1 MEQHA
6 SVASL
11 VIVIM
16 VAFLTPIL
24 LHKFKLNFIPVV
36 IAEIIMGLVI
46 GKSGFNLVQQDMWL
60 ETLSTLGFI
69 FLMFLSG
76 LEIDFTAFSGGKKKK
91 EVLPSGKEEPNR
103 LKLAIIIFIGIFF
116 VSLGLSYLFVLFG
129 LIDNA
134 FLMTLII
141 STISLGVVVPTLKE
155 AHITKSAIG
164 QIILLVAVI
173 ADLVTMILLA
183 VFVSLYGE
191 GHGNMWLL
199 LILFGVGLL
208 LYFLAKRLKNN
219 PFIKSL
225 STGTV
230 QIGTRAVFTL
240 IMLLVAVSETVGA
253 ENILGAFL
261 AGVLVS
267 LLAPNQE
274 MVHKLDSFGYGFL
287 IPIFFVMIGVELDL
301 GSLLSDKKM
310 LLLIPLLVL
319 AFLISKIIPVYLLR
333 YWYDTKT
340 TIASAFL
347 LTSTLS
353 LVIAAA
359 KIAERIEII
368 TPQMSGTLILVA
380 VITCIITPIIF
391 KKLFPR
397 ESAKERKLKITFLG
411 ANQLTMPVSREL
423 QSSLYEPVLY
433 HTKQDKSD
441 RSIADSLFDIHEID
455 DYDLS
460 TLQEKEI
467 FESDILV
474 ISTGDEEVNA
484 TLAVTAKEYG
494 IGRVIVRVESP
505 DLHESLREQ
514 DIEVYSVFLSTKALL
529 RALIESPSVMS
540 ILTNQETSL
549 YEIRMLN
556 SQFEGMTLRKF
567 PFAGDVIFVRI
578 FRGKDSIVPH
588 GDTELHMNDRL
599 IVTGSKE
606 YVDELKRELE
616 FCEYC

>member
-6 SVASL
+6 SVTSL
-11 VIVIM
+11 VIVIL

-36 IAEIIMGLVI
+36 IAEIIVGLII
-46 GKSGFNLVQQDMWL
+46 GKSGFDIVHQDMWL

-91 EVLPSGKEEPNR
+91 ALLPNGKEEPNR
-103 LKLAIIIFIGIFF
+103 LRVAMIIFLGIFV
-116 VSLGLSYLFVLFG
+116 VSLGLSYLFVWFG
-129 LIDNA
+129 LINNA

-155 AHITKSAIG
+155 AHIMKTAIG

-173 ADLVTMILLA
+173 ADLATMILLA
-183 VFVSLYGE
+183 VFVSLYGD
-191 GHGNMWLL
+191 GQGSMWLL
-199 LILFGVGLL
+199 LILFGVGIL
-208 LYFLAKRLKNN
+208 LYFLARRLKNN
-219 PFIKSL
+219 PFIRSL

-240 IMLLVAVSETVGA
+240 IIVLVAISETVGA

-301 GSLLSDKKM
+301 WTLLSDKKM
-310 LLLIPLLVL
+310 LLLIPLLLL
-319 AFLISKIIPVYLLR
+319 AFFISKVVPVYFLK

-340 TIASAFL
+340 TLASAFL

-380 VITCIITPIIF
+380 VIACIITPIFF
-391 KKLFPR
+391 KKLFPK
-397 ESAKERKLKITFLG
+397 ESAAEKKLKVSFLG

-433 HTKQDKSD
+433 HTRQDKSEQT
-441 RSIADSLFDIHEID
+441 IADSLFTINEIEN
-455 DYDLS
+455 YDSS
-460 TLQEKEI
+460 TVEALGI
-467 FESDILV
+467 FDSDILV
-474 ISTGDEEVNA
+474 ISTGDEALNA
-484 TLAVTAKEYG
+484 SLAVEAKAKG
-494 IGRVIVRVESP
+494 VDRVIVRAESA
-505 DLHESLREQ
+505 DLHEDLREKE
-514 DIEVYSVFLSTKALL
+514 IEVYSVFLSTKALL
-529 RALIESPSVMS
+529 RALIESPSVLN

-556 SQFEGMTLRKF
+556 HQFEGMSLRQF
-567 PFAGDVIFVRI
+567 PFTGDVIFVRI

-616 FCEYC
+616 FCEDC